1 MSAYV
6 TVDVCCTAIYEFFQ
20 HSFVLPFT
28 AYIPNVRSVMTYVAI
43 YYGFHHM
50 HPSHIVDEGLLL
62 ILISS
67 SGIDIRGLGSLRFG
81 QPIGNALVCELTPK

>member
-1 MSAYV
+1 
-6 TVDVCCTAIYEFFQ
+6 
-20 HSFVLPFT
+20 
-28 AYIPNVRSVMTYVAI
+28 
-43 YYGFHHM
+43 M

-81 QPIGNALVCELTPK
+81 QPVGNALVCELTPK